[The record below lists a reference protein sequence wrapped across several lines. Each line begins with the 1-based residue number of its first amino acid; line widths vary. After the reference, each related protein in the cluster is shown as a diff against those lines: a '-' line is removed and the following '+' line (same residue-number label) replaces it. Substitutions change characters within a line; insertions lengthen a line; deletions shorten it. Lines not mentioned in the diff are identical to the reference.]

1 MLARHA
7 EDLFWTGRYL
17 ERAEDTARLLDVT
30 YHGLL
35 EGGASEAGMAWQ
47 EVLDALQ
54 LSYLFRARHRHVT
67 AEAVEAFLVLDESH
81 ASSIAASIGRARE
94 NGRNVREHLSTE
106 LWEALNSTYLELRAE
121 GRAEEL
127 AAHPHEFYRRVRSR
141 CQLVAGAAAETMPRL
156 DAWRFLLLGRLV
168 ERAEMTCRLLRVR
181 APRVVGDEHQDEIHY
196 WLVMLNAVSALESY
210 ARRFGAEITPARVL
224 ELLVLSPEF
233 PRSVLF
239 CLRAAET
246 QLGALEGGVAVSSVR
261 RALSR
266 MRAELEYQDVSVLL
280 ERGAEDA
287 LERTRRG
294 IAQIAERIEACFFAT
309 GPSPE
314 RHVYES
320 I

>member
-35 EGGASEAGMAWQ
+35 EGGATEAGMAWQ
-47 EVLDALQ
+47 GVLEALS
-54 LSYLFRARHRHVT
+54 LAHLFRARHKQATVD
-67 AEAVEAFLVLDESH
+67 AVEAFLVLDRSH
-81 ASSIAASIGRARE
+81 SSSIAAAITRARE
-94 NGRNVREHLSTE
+94 NARNVREYLSTE
-106 LWEALNSTYLELRAE
+106 LWDALNSTYLELQGEDRAD
-121 GRAEEL
+121 EL

-156 DAWRFLLLGRLV
+156 DAWRFLMLGRLV
-168 ERAEMTCRLLRVR
+168 ERAEMTCRLLRVP
-181 APRVVGDEHQDEIHY
+181 APQPLGDEHQDEIHY
-196 WLVMLNAVSALESY
+196 WMVMLNAVSALEAY
-210 ARRFGAEITPARVL
+210 AREFGAEITPARVL
-224 ELLVLSPEF
+224 EMLVLSPDF

-239 CLRAAET
+239 CLRGAEA
-246 QLGALEGGVAVSSVR
+246 QLEALEGGVAAPAVR

-266 MRAELEYQDVSVLL
+266 LRSELEYQDFASLR
-280 ERGAEDA
+280 ERGASDA

-320 I
+320 V

>member
-7 EDLFWTGRYL
+7 EDLFWAGRYL
-17 ERAEDTARLLDVT
+17 ERAEDTARLLDAT
-30 YHGLL
+30 YHALL
-35 EGGASEAGMAWQ
+35 EGGASEGPMAWQ

-54 LSYLFRARHRHVT
+54 LSHSFHARHRRVT
-67 AEAVEAFLVLDESH
+67 VQAVEAFLVLDESH
-81 ASSIAASIGRARE
+81 SSSIAAAIGRARE
-94 NGRNVREHLSTE
+94 NARNVREHLSTE

-141 CQLVAGAAAETMPRL
+141 CQLVAGAAAETMARL
-156 DAWRFLLLGRLV
+156 DAWRFFLLGRLV

-181 APRVVGDEHQDEIHY
+181 APLSREGNSHDEIHY
-196 WLVMLNAVSALESY
+196 WLVLLNAVSALESY
-210 ARRFGAEITPARVL
+210 TRRFGAEIAPIKVL
-224 ELLVLSPEF
+224 EFLVLSPEF

-239 CLRAAET
+239 CLRAVET
-246 QLGALEGGVAVSSVR
+246 QLSALEGGVAAPSVQ

-266 MRAELEYQDVSVLL
+266 LRADLEYEDVGVLL
-280 ERGAEDA
+280 SRGAEDA
-287 LERTRRG
+287 LERTRQG
-294 IAQIAERIEACFFAT
+294 IANVAERIESCYFAS
-309 GPSPE
+309 GPSAE

>member
-1 MLARHA
+1 
-7 EDLFWTGRYL
+7 
-17 ERAEDTARLLDVT
+17 
-30 YHGLL
+30 
-35 EGGASEAGMAWQ
+35 MAWQ

-54 LSYLFRARHRHVT
+54 LSYLFRARHRRVT

-81 ASSIAASIGRARE
+81 SSSIAAAIGRARE

-106 LWEALNSTYLELRAE
+106 LWEALNSTYLELHAD
-121 GRAEEL
+121 GRAEL

-181 APRVVGDEHQDEIHY
+181 APRARGDEHQDEIHF

-246 QLGALEGGVAVSSVR
+246 QLGALQGGVATPSVR

-280 ERGAEDA
+280 ERGAEDSSGA
-287 LERTRRG
+287 RRG
-294 IAQIAERIEACFFAT
+294 IAQIAERIEAAT
-309 GPSPE
+309 SRRDRPRAPCHE
-314 RHVYES
+314 AV
-320 I
+320 